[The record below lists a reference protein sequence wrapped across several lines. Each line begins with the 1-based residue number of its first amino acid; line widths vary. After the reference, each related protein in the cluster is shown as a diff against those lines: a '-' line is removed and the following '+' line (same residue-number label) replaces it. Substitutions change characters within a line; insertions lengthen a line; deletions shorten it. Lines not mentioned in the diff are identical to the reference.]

1 MTRPSAV
8 DLSQLAAPQVVE
20 TLSYEAIY
28 AELKADF
35 LARWAIL
42 RAADPTLPVIDALD
56 LETDLLAAI
65 FQAAAF
71 QVLVVRAR
79 VNFAAQS
86 VMVAF
91 ATGADLDHLGAG
103 FGVTRLIVTPAT
115 ADAAAVMES
124 DTRLRRRIQ
133 LAPEAYGAAGSEG
146 AYVFHTLTAEPG
158 LSDVTAI
165 QGGPGAVTVT
175 VLDAA
180 AATPSAATLSR
191 VRAALSS
198 DRVRPLTDVV
208 TVRAPTL
215 KPAEIEATL
224 TLYPGPAA
232 GPVLAEAKAK
242 LAAFLVENRKLGRD
256 LTRSAITAKL
266 HVEGVQSIAL
276 TRPSADVDTGPAD
289 LVVVTAV
296 NVVVGARDE

>member
-28 AELKADF
+28 AELKTDF
-35 LARWAIL
+35 LARWAI
-42 RAADPTLPVIDALD
+42 RCAADPTLPVIDALD
-56 LETDLLAAI
+56 LETDLLAVA
-65 FQAAAF
+65 FEAAAF
-71 QVLVVRAR
+71 RELLVRAR
-79 VNFAAQS
+79 VNDAARS
-86 VMVAF
+86 LLIAF
-91 ATGADLDHLGAG
+91 ATGADLDHLGAMH
-103 FGVTRLIVTPAT
+103 GVSRLVVTPAT
-115 ADAAAVMES
+115 ADAPAVMES

-146 AYVFHTLTAEPG
+146 AYVFHALTADPR

-180 AATPSAATLSR
+180 AASPSTAMLAQ

-215 KPAEIEATL
+215 KPTAIEAKL

-232 GPVLAEAKAK
+232 TPVMAEAKAK
-242 LAAFLVENRKLGRD
+242 LFAFLADNRKLGRD
-256 LTRSAITAKL
+256 LTRSAIIARL
-266 HVEGVQSIAL
+266 HVEGVQSIDLRKPA
-276 TRPSADVDTGPAD
+276 ADIDAGPVD
-289 LVVVTAV
+289 LVVVSPITLSIE
-296 NVVVGARDE
+296 GRDE